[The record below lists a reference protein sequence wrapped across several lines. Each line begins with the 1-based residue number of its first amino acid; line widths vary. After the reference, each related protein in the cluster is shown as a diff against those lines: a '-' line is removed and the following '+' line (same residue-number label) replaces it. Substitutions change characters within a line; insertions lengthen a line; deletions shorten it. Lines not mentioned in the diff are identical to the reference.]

1 MKICVHISTANR
13 RSNKSKT
20 MDNLT
25 VDFLSFFLP
34 YMGVIILSSLVLSF
48 ALSEHHILAA
58 RYYYARKWERLIG
71 EAIREK
77 NEAKRYAELIRKEK
91 TAEIERLSKKVAT
104 LEGQLS
110 ALHANS
116 SKQK

>member
-1 MKICVHISTANR
+1 
-13 RSNKSKT
+13 

-25 VDFLSFFLP
+25 TDFLP
-34 YMGVIILSSLVLSF
+34 YIGVIILSSLFVSF

-58 RYYYARKWERLIG
+58 RYYYARKWERLVV

-77 NEAKRYAELIRKEK
+77 NEANLEV
-91 TAEIERLSKKVAT
+91 ERLTKKVAT
-104 LEGQLS
+104 LEGELS
-110 ALHANS
+110 ALRANS

>member
-1 MKICVHISTANR
+1 
-13 RSNKSKT
+13 

-34 YMGVIILSSLVLSF
+34 YMGLIILSSLVLSL
-48 ALSEHHILAA
+48 AMSEHHILAA
-58 RYYYARKWERLIG
+58 RYYYARKWERLVG

-77 NEAKRYAELIRKEK
+77 NEAKLEV
-91 TAEIERLSKKVAT
+91 ERLTKKVAT
-104 LEGQLS
+104 LEEELS
-110 ALHANS
+110 ALRANS

>member
-1 MKICVHISTANR
+1 
-13 RSNKSKT
+13 

-48 ALSEHHILAA
+48 ALSEHHILAT

-77 NEAKRYAELIRKEK
+77 NEAKRYAELICKEK
-91 TAEIERLSKKVAT
+91 TAEIERLTKKVAT
-104 LEGQLS
+104 LEGELS
-110 ALHANS
+110 VLRANS
-116 SKQK
+116 SKQQ

>member
-1 MKICVHISTANR
+1 
-13 RSNKSKT
+13 

-25 VDFLSFFLP
+25 VDFHSFFLP
-34 YMGVIILSSLVLSF
+34 YMGLIILSSLVLSL

-58 RYYYARKWERLIG
+58 RYYYARKWERLVG

-77 NEAKRYAELIRKEK
+77 NEAKL
-91 TAEIERLSKKVAT
+91 EIERLTKKVDT

>member
-1 MKICVHISTANR
+1 
-13 RSNKSKT
+13 

-34 YMGVIILSSLVLSF
+34 YMGLIILSSLVLSL

-58 RYYYARKWERLIG
+58 RYYYARKWERLVG

-77 NEAKRYAELIRKEK
+77 NEAKL
-91 TAEIERLSKKVAT
+91 EIERLTKKVDT

-116 SKQK
+116 SKQT

>member
-1 MKICVHISTANR
+1 
-13 RSNKSKT
+13 

-25 VDFLSFFLP
+25 TDFLSFFLP
-34 YMGVIILSSLVLSF
+34 YMGLIILSSLFVSF

-58 RYYYARKWERLIG
+58 RYYYARKWERLVG

-77 NEAKRYAELIRKEK
+77 NEAKQEAELLRKTK
-91 TAEIERLSKKVAT
+91 TAEIERMTKKVDT

>member
-1 MKICVHISTANR
+1 MY
-13 RSNKSKT
+13 
-20 MDNLT
+20 NLT
-25 VDFLSFFLP
+25 TDFLSFSLP
-34 YMGVIILSSLVLSF
+34 YMGFILLSSLFVSL

-58 RYYYARKWERLIG
+58 RYYYARKWERLVSD
-71 EAIREK
+71 AIREK
-77 NEAKRYAELIRKEK
+77 NEAKQEAELLRKTK
-91 TAEIERLSKKVAT
+91 TAEIERLTKKVDT

>member
-1 MKICVHISTANR
+1 
-13 RSNKSKT
+13 

-77 NEAKRYAELIRKEK
+77 NEAKMEV
-91 TAEIERLSKKVAT
+91 ERLTKKVAG
-104 LEGQLS
+104 LEGELS
-110 ALHANS
+110 ALRANS

>member
-1 MKICVHISTANR
+1 
-13 RSNKSKT
+13 

-34 YMGVIILSSLVLSF
+34 YMGLIILSSLVLSL

-58 RYYYARKWERLIG
+58 RYYYARKWERLVG

-77 NEAKRYAELIRKEK
+77 NEAKL
-91 TAEIERLSKKVAT
+91 EIERLTKKVDT

>member
-13 RSNKSKT
+13 GSNKSKT

-34 YMGVIILSSLVLSF
+34 YMGLILLSSLFVSF

-58 RYYYARKWERLIG
+58 RYYYARKWERLVG

-77 NEAKRYAELIRKEK
+77 NEAKLEVEWL
-91 TAEIERLSKKVAT
+91 TKKVAT
-104 LEGQLS
+104 LEGELS
-110 ALHANS
+110 SLRANS
-116 SKQK
+116 SKQN

>member
-1 MKICVHISTANR
+1 
-13 RSNKSKT
+13 

-48 ALSEHHILAA
+48 ALSEHHILAT
-58 RYYYARKWERLIG
+58 RYYYARRWERLIG

-91 TAEIERLSKKVAT
+91 TAEIEWLSKKVAT
-104 LEGQLS
+104 LEGELS
-110 ALHANS
+110 TLRANS
-116 SKQK
+116 PKQQ

>member
-1 MKICVHISTANR
+1 
-13 RSNKSKT
+13 

-91 TAEIERLSKKVAT
+91 TAEIEWLSKKVAT